1 MITDSILKFFSL
13 IYQFII
19 GLVPKFSFLESL
31 VSAKNEFVDFISSFV
46 SYSLYLFNVR
56 VLRLAITCLI
66 VYLSFLAAEYLF
78 KLGAKYLTN
87 LL

>member
-19 GLVPKFSFLESL
+19 GLVPKFTFLESL

>member
-1 MITDSILKFFSL
+1 MITDLILKFFSL

-19 GLVPKFSFLESL
+19 GLVPKFTFLESL

-78 KLGAKYLTN
+78 KLGAKYFTN

>member
-1 MITDSILKFFSL
+1 MITDAILKFFSM

-19 GLVPKFSFLESL
+19 GLVPRFTFIDSL
-31 VSAKNEFVDFISSFV
+31 VSAKNEFIDFISSFV

-56 VLRLAITCLI
+56 VLRLALTCLI
-66 VYLSFLAAEYLF
+66 VYITFLAAEYLF